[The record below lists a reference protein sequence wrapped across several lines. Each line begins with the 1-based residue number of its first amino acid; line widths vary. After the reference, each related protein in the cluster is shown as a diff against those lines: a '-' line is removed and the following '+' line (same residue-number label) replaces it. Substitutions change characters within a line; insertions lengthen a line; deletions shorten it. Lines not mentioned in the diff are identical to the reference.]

1 MLIFHC
7 DFQDFKVNVGNV
19 DILVYF
25 NVDVAVFIPVA
36 HVDVNGAGVLMSLVM
51 SIFVLLIP
59 LMMTM
64 KVELTLKIS
73 TSYQNYTFK

>member
-19 DILVYF
+19 DILVSF
-25 NVDVAVFIPVA
+25 NVDVTVLVLVA

-51 SIFVLLIP
+51 SIFVLLIS

-64 KVELTLKIS
+64 KV
-73 TSYQNYTFK
+73 